1 MALAVLII
9 NLTLKAFHLKRFT
22 EYILPQISNLSN
34 HFYII
39 VEIGLDCL
47 DSSGHHILLLFSHE
61 IRSKSN

>member
-22 EYILPQISNLSN
+22 EYILPQIPNLSN

-39 VEIGLDCL
+39 VKIGLDCL
-47 DSSGHHILLLFSHE
+47 DSSGHRILLFISHKV
-61 IRSKSN
+61 RSKSN